1 MKIKTITTP
10 FMFHVFVNC
19 YLIKAEGGYILI
31 DTGRTAKRQ
40 TIERELVSA
49 GCLPGKLKLII
60 LTHGDF
66 DHCGNAAYLRRTFR
80 TKVAMHRDDS
90 GMVEHGDL
98 SWHRKKPNMIIRLLL
113 DWLFRLNKSDRCQP
127 DIYLNNGDS
136 LARYGFDA
144 KVIHLP
150 GHSKGSIGLL
160 TSDGELFCG
169 DLLANVERPEIWSI
183 MDDLEAATASVKK
196 LTSLPIDTVY
206 PGHGKPFLIKDLI
219 LR

>member
-19 YLIKAEGGYILI
+19 YLIKAEGAYILI

-80 TKVAMHRDDS
+80 TKVAMHQDDS
-90 GMVEHGDL
+90 GMVEHGNL
-98 SWHRKKPNMIIRLLL
+98 FWHRKKPNMIIRLLL
-113 DWLFRLNKSDRCQP
+113 GWLFRLNKSDRCQP
-127 DIYLNNGDS
+127 DIYLND
-136 LARYGFDA
+136 GFDA

-150 GHSKGSIGLL
+150 GHSKGSIGLI
-160 TSDGELFCG
+160 TSNGELFCG
-169 DLLANVERPEIWSI
+169 DLLANVEGPEIWSI
-183 MDDLEAATASVKK
+183 MDDLEAAIALCEKINWFTYRYCIPRTRQTLLDERFNPSIMVEN
-196 LTSLPIDTVY
+196 
-206 PGHGKPFLIKDLI
+206 
-219 LR
+219 